1 MVGKLP
7 TKFFKAI
14 SCISTLKTCGLSLV
28 ILSVLEAIL
37 LSKEFQ
43 NVFVHLSR
51 LALMDF
57 AFDATVLLLTRAF
70 GF

>member
-1 MVGKLP
+1 MVGEFP

-14 SCISTLKTCGLSLV
+14 SCISTLKMCGLSLV
-28 ILSVLEAIL
+28 TQCLRFSECFCSSIAT
-37 LSKEFQ
+37 
-43 NVFVHLSR
+43 R
-51 LALMDF
+51 ALMHF